1 MWDFLFN
8 ERDRRLLE
16 QLPEGN
22 PISRSKR
29 LQPLFNYH
37 MHPRGIKELGNPKG
51 IRVANL
57 MKNLLYTLEEGTPD
71 DRLMALHSLRDE
83 VIFSTQGSM
92 SKNTARALLS
102 VMKDLLREEENE
114 QRRLELA
121 YDFHNILT
129 GKPAIVRKFLKAYHL
144 LEMPEE
150 WNQLTFDHHVHD
162 AHTKGRKTPSHLIM
176 DAWIK
181 GIRSLT
187 VVYYNYI
194 PPEAAKELITAASYM
209 EINLRIGV
217 ELKADLQGK
226 TVSLIWTPRG
236 FSNADGFLRF
246 LERPEVAR
254 FMKDGLKICRKREK
268 NVFTALKIFNQKIR
282 FRFNENYGV
291 DLPELA
297 IKDFRNFVGT
307 GQASMLH
314 LSEYIYNNAQPLLKE
329 RQAYCIE
336 KIEQTSGQEQEALK
350 AQAALIECCIS
361 EQIFE
366 EYFRELDSEQIK
378 FSETEEKYSSPED
391 LIQRLD
397 SMHPGYRLTLNL
409 TGLHAEDVLE
419 LLYRCKGSITALE
432 IYNHKDWA
440 QGLDKEI
447 PRIRSFQHPLNNG
460 NTIALKRA
468 ILSLIKEVGNSE
480 EPGIDLKIEKLNLIL
495 NDLPGLLRYY
505 ESHPIADR
513 WGSDST
519 GRSSQ
524 LYGMGLAVIETLPR
538 KTQREIRK
546 RERQRILPIYLPVKI
561 RRTYTPS
568 WSKRNSNHKD
578 SPMTGNDSSDGK
590 EWFAE
595 SHSSDRKGTNNVIA
609 LGWKPQQI
617 EPEYEQASPREEDW
631 SLSYKWNYLNSN
643 VKNLLKVFIGFI
655 PAFLTFA
662 LTKQWWV
669 LAYLGAPIWFGITGL
684 RNILQSVLGG
694 DSLRRSPLLSWNS
707 YVNWSRVADS
717 LLYTGF
723 SVPLLDFLVKH
734 MLLDKGFGINT
745 STNVLAL
752 YGIMA
757 LVNGIYISSHNFLRG
772 LPAGAIA
779 GNFFRSILSIPLA
792 IAFNFLLEGLLG
804 SMGVIGVALIL
815 QKWAAVIS
823 KAASDCVAG
832 VIEGTADRNRN
843 ILLRRKD
850 YRRKI
855 MQMYRSFA
863 KMELLLP
870 EDNVLH
876 LLKNPKKIA
885 KTIKIEDPELLNS
898 SIYDAL
904 DLLYF
909 WYYQPHARTVLKRMV
924 KQMTLEERLIF
935 LRFQSV
941 LGRKKM
947 ISNLFL
953 DGFIGKNYSKS
964 MAFYLSRGEQYI
976 ASLNKVLKLGDEN
989 QKPQPVNTE
998 SFKSFEIPEKR
1009 PLQFAIEK

>member
-1 MWDFLFN
+1 MRDLLFN
-8 ERDRRLLE
+8 DRDRKLLE
-16 QLPEGN
+16 HLPVGN
-22 PISRSKR
+22 HRNMSRKEQS
-29 LQPLFNYH
+29 LFNYH

-57 MKNLLYTLEEGTPD
+57 MKNLLFTLEEGNPD
-71 DRLMALHSLRDE
+71 DRLKALHSLRDE
-83 VIFSTQGSM
+83 VFFSAQGSM

-102 VMKDLLREEENE
+102 VMKDLLRENE
-114 QRRLELA
+114 DEQHLLELA

-129 GKPAIVRKFLKAYHL
+129 GKPVVVRKFLKKYHL

-187 VVYYNYI
+187 VIYYEYI
-194 PPEAAKELITAASYM
+194 PPEAAKELLTAASYM
-209 EINLRIGV
+209 EINVRIGV
-217 ELKADLQGK
+217 ELKASLQGK
-226 TVSLIWTPRG
+226 SASLIWVPRG
-236 FSNADGFLRF
+236 FSDTDGFLRF
-246 LERPEVAR
+246 LKRTEVAH
-254 FMKDGLKICRKREK
+254 FMKEGLKTCQKNEK
-268 NVFTALKIFNQKIR
+268 DVFTALKLFNQKIR
-282 FRFNENYGV
+282 TRFNKDYGV
-291 DLPELA
+291 VLPELEM
-297 IKDFRNFVGT
+297 KEFKNFVGT

-314 LSEYIYNNAQPLLKE
+314 LSEYIFNSAQPLLKE
-329 RQAYCIE
+329 RLAYCIE
-336 KIEQTSGQEQEALK
+336 KVDETTGEERAFLESQITQIEH
-350 AQAALIECCIS
+350 CIS
-361 EQIFE
+361 EQLFE
-366 EYFRELDSEQIK
+366 EYFRDLSIEQISS
-378 FSETEEKYSSPED
+378 SESGKNIPTPEE

-397 SMHPGYRLTLNL
+397 SIHPGYRLTLNL

-419 LLYRCKGSITALE
+419 LIYLSKGSITELE

-440 QGLDKEI
+440 QGLNREI

-468 ILSLIKEVGNSE
+468 ILSLIDEVEKSE
-480 EPGIDLKIEKLNLIL
+480 EPDKTTRLEKLNRIL
-495 NDLPGLLRYY
+495 NDLPGLLSYY
-505 ESHPIADR
+505 ESHPVADR
-513 WGSDST
+513 WGTDST

-524 LYGMGLAVIETLPR
+524 LYGMGLAVIETLPK
-538 KTQREIRK
+538 KTQKEIRK
-546 RERQRILPIYLPVKI
+546 REKQRMLPIYLPVKI
-561 RRTYTPS
+561 RRTYTPG
-568 WSKRNSNHKD
+568 WMKRKSSQKD
-578 SPMTGNDSSDGK
+578 SPMIGNDSPDGR
-590 EWFAE
+590 EWLAAR
-595 SHSSDRKGTNNVIA
+595 HSSDRKDANNVIA
-609 LGWKPQQI
+609 LGWKPQMDTGI
-617 EPEYEQASPREEDW
+617 EQDAPIVENH
-631 SLSYKWNYLNSN
+631 SLSYKWTYLNSN
-643 VKNLLKVFIGFI
+643 VKNFLKVLIGFI

-684 RNILQSVLGG
+684 RNILQSILGG

-734 MLLDKGFGINT
+734 LLLDRGFGINT

-757 LVNGIYISSHNFLRG
+757 LVNGIYISSHNFFRG

-792 IAFNFLLEGLLG
+792 IAFNYILEGLLF
-804 SMGVIGVALIL
+804 SLGVTGVELIL

-850 YRRKI
+850 YQRKI
-855 MQMYRSFA
+855 RQMYSSYVN
-863 KMELLLP
+863 MELLLP

-876 LLKNPKKIA
+876 LLKTPKKVA
-885 KTIKIEDPELLNS
+885 KTIKIENPELLKA

-909 WYYQPHARTVLKRMV
+909 WYYQPHARTVLKRLV
-924 KQMTLEERLIF
+924 KQMSMEERLIF
-935 LRFQSV
+935 LRFQYV
-941 LGRKKM
+941 LERQKM
-947 ISNLFL
+947 ICNLFL
-953 DGFIGKNYSKS
+953 DGFLGKNYSKA
-964 MAFYLSRGEQYI
+964 MAFYLSRGSQYI
-976 ASLNKVLKLGDEN
+976 NSLNKILK
-989 QKPQPVNTE
+989 
-998 SFKSFEIPEKR
+998 R
-1009 PLQFAIEK
+1009 